1 MLFRSLFNRLK
12 RTLSSEQFKEAQEN
26 WNKFIQGGKQ
36 HANIFILGKT
46 GVGKSSLIN
55 IVFGGQE
62 VAKVDEGEPVTQ
74 KIQEYRSPKYP
85 LTIYDS
91 KGLELEEFEKIKE
104 ETISF
109 IQNKNSSE
117 NADDYIHLVWLCVAR
132 NSARFEDAEINLAK
146 ELTKLPAVG
155 VIVVLTKCDSPN
167 DPLTKEFLEK
177 AKEAFQGCTVL
188 RTRVE
193 QKDHDDD
200 GNLIK
205 TKPDWGIDELIDTSL
220 KLIPDSQKQAFT
232 AALKVQRVRKEKEAA
247 YQYQCALQAKKEAA
261 KKAIN
266 WATAAAATAAAT
278 PIPFSGSVAIM
289 GVQAAMIAKIS
300 SLFGMNIM
308 EGNLKSILSVILGP
322 LLAKFLGKTVIAGF
336 LKMIPGIG
344 SVAGGLIDAGVASTV
359 TILIGNLYI
368 EVIMGFAEENKELS
382 PDDVF
387 EEFGERLRLLPKK

>member
-1 MLFRSLFNRLK
+1 MLWEAVNCLYLDLEKIQALLANA
-12 RTLSSEQFKEAQEN
+12 KEKLNE
-26 WNKFIQGGKQ
+26 
-36 HANIFILGKT
+36 HRANIFILGKT

-55 IVFGGQE
+55 TVFGQE
-62 VAKVDEGEPVTQ
+62 VAKVGEGKPVTQ
-74 KIQEYRSPKYP
+74 EIQEYRSPKYP

-91 KGLELEEFEKIKE
+91 KGLELEESKKIKE
-104 ETISF
+104 EIISF

-117 NADDYIHLVWLCVAR
+117 NPNDYIHLVWLCIAR
-132 NSARFEDAEINLAK
+132 LGARFEDAEINLAK

-167 DPLTKEFLEK
+167 DPNTKEFLEK

-188 RTRVE
+188 RTRVGQE
-193 QKDHDDD
+193 EHDDD
-200 GNLIK
+200 GNLIQ

-220 KLIPDSQKQAFT
+220 ELVPDSQKQAFT
-232 AALKVQRVRKEKEAA
+232 AALNVQHQR
-247 YQYQCALQAKKEAA
+247 ALQAKKEAA
-261 KKAIN
+261 GKIVN
-266 WATAAAATAAAT
+266 WATGAAAVASAT

>member
-1 MLFRSLFNRLK
+1 MK
-12 RTLSSEQFKEAQEN
+12 IKISEYNE
-26 WNKFIQGGKQ
+26 
-36 HANIFILGKT
+36 HRANIFILGKT
-46 GVGKSSLIN
+46 NVGKSSLIN
-55 IVFGGQE
+55 TVFGQE
-62 VAKVDEGEPVTQ
+62 VAKVGEGKPVTQ
-74 KIQEYRSPKYP
+74 EIKAYSSPKHL

-91 KGLELEEFEKIKE
+91 KGFGLEDFEKIRKE
-104 ETISF
+104 AISF

-117 NADDYIHLVWLCVAR
+117 NPDDYIHLVWLCIAR
-132 NSARFEDAEINLAK
+132 SNARIEDAEINLAK
-146 ELTKLPAVG
+146 ELTKLPAVD
-155 VIVVLTKCDSPN
+155 VIVVLTKCDSPY

-188 RTRVE
+188 RTRVG
-193 QKDHDDD
+193 QKEHDDD
-200 GNLIK
+200 GNLIQ
-205 TKPDWGIDELIDTSL
+205 TKPNWGIDKLIDTSL
-220 KLIPDSQKQAFT
+220 ELVPDSQKQAFT
-232 AALKVQRVRKEKEAA
+232 AALNQ
-247 YQYQCALQAKKEAA
+247 QHQLALQAKKEAA

-266 WATAAAATAAAT
+266 WATFAAATAAAT

-344 SVAGGLIDAGVASTV
+344 SVAGELIDAGVASTV
-359 TILIGNLYI
+359 TKLVGNLYI
-368 EVIMGFAEENKELS
+368 EVIMGFAEKNKELS

>member
-1 MLFRSLFNRLK
+1 MRQNRRWK
-12 RTLSSEQFKEAQEN
+12 
-26 WNKFIQGGKQ
+26 KQ
-36 HANIFILGKT
+36 PHY
-46 GVGKSSLIN
+46 
-55 IVFGGQE
+55 VFGQE
-62 VAKVDEGEPVTQ
+62 VAKVGEGKPVTQ
-74 KIQEYRSPKYP
+74 EIQEYRSPKYP

-117 NADDYIHLVWLCVAR
+117 NADDYINLVWLCIAR
-132 NSARFEDAEINLAK
+132 TSARFEDAEINLAK

-167 DPLTKEFLEK
+167 DPNTKEFLEK

-188 RTRVE
+188 RTRVGQE
-193 QKDHDDD
+193 DHDDD
-200 GNLIK
+200 GNLIQ
-205 TKPDWGIDELIDTSL
+205 TKPDWGIDGEGGLIDTSL

-232 AALKVQRVRKEKEAA
+232 AALNVQHQR
-247 YQYQCALQAKKEAA
+247 ALQAKKEAA
-261 KKAIN
+261 QKIVN
-266 WATAAAATAAAT
+266 WATGAAAVVSAT

-344 SVAGGLIDAGVASTV
+344 SVAGGLIDAGVAGSLTK
-359 TILIGNLYI
+359 LIGNLYI
-368 EVIMGFAEENKELS
+368 EVIMGFAEKNKELS

>member
-1 MLFRSLFNRLK
+1 MNSSSPSDSFDDLFKQLK
-12 RTLSSEQFKEAQEN
+12 HTLSPEKLKKARED
-26 WNKFIQGGKQ
+26 WNKFKQGGKQ

-55 IVFGGQE
+55 TVFGQE
-62 VAKVDEGEPVTQ
+62 VAKVGEGKPVTQ
-74 KIQEYRSPKYP
+74 EIQEYRSPKYP

-117 NADDYIHLVWLCVAR
+117 NADDYINLVWLCVAR

-167 DPLTKEFLEK
+167 DPNTKEFLEK

-188 RTRVE
+188 RTRVGQE
-193 QKDHDDD
+193 EHDDD
-200 GNLIK
+200 GNLIQ
-205 TKPDWGIDELIDTSL
+205 TKPDWGIDGEGGLIDTSL

-232 AALKVQRVRKEKEAA
+232 AALNVQHQR
-247 YQYQCALQAKKEAA
+247 ALQAKKEAA
-261 KKAIN
+261 QKIVN
-266 WATAAAATAAAT
+266 WATGAAAVASAT